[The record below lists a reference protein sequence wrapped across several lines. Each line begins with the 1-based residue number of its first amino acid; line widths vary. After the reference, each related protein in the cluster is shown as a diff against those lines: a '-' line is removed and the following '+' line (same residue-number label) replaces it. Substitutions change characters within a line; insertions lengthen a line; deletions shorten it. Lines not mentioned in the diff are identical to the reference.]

1 MTKKQIHPVVLARLE
16 PAEPSKP
23 ASPDELTTRPFWLLY
38 LLALINHPVAVA
50 VKPSQIELGHIAKNM
65 WSKLCQLLTYTN
77 V

>member
-16 PAEPSKP
+16 PAGPWI

-50 VKPSQIELGHIAKNM
+50 VKPSQIELGHITK
-65 WSKLCQLLTYTN
+65 KYLE
-77 V
+77 